1 MNHDPFHRKLGVME
15 RTRGFTL
22 IELLVAVAVAS
33 ILLAVALP
41 SFQSLIASNRS
52 ASDANALLS
61 ILMLTRSEA
70 IKRNT
75 TVVACKSTDGES
87 CSTDSSV
94 GWDAGVVVF
103 VDNVATNNKIDSGE
117 TIVQVRVP
125 LARVSEMTG
134 NAQVE
139 NSMSY
144 LPTGRGTK
152 NGTITIDPNDSAHAR
167 RLVISPAGR
176 PYITKS

>member
-75 TVVACKSTDGES
+75 TVVACKSADGTS
-87 CSTDSSV
+87 CSQ
-94 GWDAGVVVF
+94 DATVDWGDGVIVF
-103 VDNVATNNKIDSGE
+103 VDNVTGNRTIDTGE
-117 TIVQVRVP
+117 EIIQVRVP
-125 LARVSEMTG
+125 LAKSSAMAG
-134 NAQVE
+134 NSQVKDA
-139 NSMSY
+139 MAY
-144 LPTGRGTK
+144 LASGRGTQ
-152 NGTITIDPNDSAHAR
+152 NGTITVDPDDSKHVR
-167 RLVISPAGR
+167 SLVISPAGR
-176 PYITKS
+176 PYVKKS